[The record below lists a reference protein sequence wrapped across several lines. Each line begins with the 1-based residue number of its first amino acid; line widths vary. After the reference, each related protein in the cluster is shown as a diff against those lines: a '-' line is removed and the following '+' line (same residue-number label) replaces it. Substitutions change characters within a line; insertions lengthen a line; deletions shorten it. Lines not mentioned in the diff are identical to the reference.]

1 MNLPCVQ
8 RGLVALA
15 SAWWLACAAT
25 PPPLVPD
32 RYPDAAAYRSA
43 RERLVRAERSRRL
56 AASIAL
62 TPQEEAA
69 GRRLDEMRQAEEQ
82 RTREYFPPAHSYL
95 LDRTKRTIE
104 ESPLLEVMR
113 RLPKGGIL
121 HVHGWAGGD
130 PGWLV
135 SQAVRRPDCYLLVGP
150 EGSIV
155 RGTLRLSPTPPGGPW
170 RSIVDLRKEVADTA
184 AFDEQVFRSITLGE
198 EDLDRPDIWREFGD
212 CFRRASELVHDADL
226 RAGHWRLM
234 LESWIAENVQY
245 VESRGW
251 PVDEAILRE
260 ARRRDPHFSV
270 AFIPAAGRS
279 NDRDSVRQT
288 LAQVLAERERD
299 PALVK
304 GFDLVEEE
312 DHSHGN
318 LYFVEELLAARREAE
333 RRGFTLPLYLHSGET
348 SRAASENLYDA
359 VLLGARRIGHGLALA
374 RHPLLMELVR
384 EHDIAV
390 EVCPIS
396 NQILGYVPDL
406 RSHPAVSLLNAG
418 IAVVLAP
425 DDPGIMRHTLSHD
438 FYEAFLA
445 WDLDLRDLKQLA
457 RNSLVYSAMDEQ
469 EKRRA
474 LVEWEARWATFVRW
488 LASPAAPAAQA
499 PPH

>member
-1 MNLPCVQ
+1 MNVPWVRSTLAV
-8 RGLVALA
+8 LA
-15 SAWWLACAAT
+15 SGAWLACATAS
-25 PPPLVPD
+25 PPFVPD

-43 RERLVRAERSRRL
+43 RERLVREERSRRL
-56 AASIAL
+56 GASQIF

-69 GRRLDEMRQAEEQ
+69 SRRLEELRRVEEE
-82 RTREYFPPAHSYL
+82 RTKAYFPPAHSYL
-95 LDRTKRTIE
+95 LDRTKRTID

-130 PGWLV
+130 PRWLV
-135 SQAVRRPDCYLLVGP
+135 SQAVRRPDCYRLVGE
-150 EGSIV
+150 EGTIV

-170 RSIVDLRKEVADTA
+170 RSIVDLRREATDPA
-184 AFDEQVFRSITLGE
+184 AFDEEVFRSITLGE

-212 CFRRASELVHDADL
+212 CFRRASELVHDPDL

-234 LESWIAENVQY
+234 FESWIAENVQY

-251 PVDEAILRE
+251 PVDEALVRE
-260 ARRRDPHFSV
+260 ARRRDPHFTV
-270 AFIPAAGRS
+270 AYIPAAGRS
-279 NDRDSVRQT
+279 NDRDSIRQT
-288 LAQVLAERERD
+288 LERVLAERERD
-299 PALVK
+299 PAQVK

-348 SRAASENLYDA
+348 SRAVSENLYDA

-374 RHPLLMELVR
+374 RHPLLMELVKQ
-384 EHDIAV
+384 HDIAV

-457 RNSLVYSAMDEQ
+457 RNSLVYSAMDGD
-469 EKRRA
+469 EKRQA
-474 LVEWEARWATFVRW
+474 LTEWESRWARFVGW
-488 LASPAAPAAQA
+488 LASLPEPA
-499 PPH
+499 PPAPPS